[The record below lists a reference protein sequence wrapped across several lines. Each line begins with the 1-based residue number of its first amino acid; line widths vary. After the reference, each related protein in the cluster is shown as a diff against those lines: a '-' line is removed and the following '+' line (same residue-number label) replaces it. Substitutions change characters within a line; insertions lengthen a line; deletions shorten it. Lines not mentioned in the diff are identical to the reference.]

1 VYQVRHEMASHVSDV
16 LVRRLPL
23 GLVNIAHAVEVA
35 PVVAEIMGSELS
47 WDPARCKEESD
58 AAIAML
64 HSWHMPQGSEG

>member
-1 VYQVRHEMASHVSDV
+1 
-16 LVRRLPL
+16 
-23 GLVNIAHAVEVA
+23 VNIAHAVEVA